1 LIKLKIKTIIIRM
14 DHIIIDYKNISYIIE
29 KKSQESYDQFYKR
42 AWLIAKNEPKN
53 KKEFENSKL
62 DAQKNINI
70 EYLGYEY

>member
-1 LIKLKIKTIIIRM
+1 M